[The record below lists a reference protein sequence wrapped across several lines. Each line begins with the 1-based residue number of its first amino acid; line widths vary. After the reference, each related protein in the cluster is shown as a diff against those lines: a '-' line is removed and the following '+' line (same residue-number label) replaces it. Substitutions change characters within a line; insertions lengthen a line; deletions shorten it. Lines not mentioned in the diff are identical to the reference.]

1 MAYRRHVLKPTQEDN
16 DVTAIAQQV
25 MAKGADAVRR
35 RLEERRDTAGG
46 LLRDTAIRHLKILD
60 RLEAGKDDV

>member
-1 MAYRRHVLKPTQEDN
+1 MAYRRHVPKPTQEDN

-35 RLEERRDTAGG
+35 RLEERRDSLSG
-46 LLRDTAIRHLKILD
+46 LLRATAIRHLKILD
-60 RLEAGKDDV
+60 QLEEKKID